1 MINDQI
7 AAAALL
13 AVRNAQIAERNA
25 QIAEG
30 VTTVISGG
38 NQTIQDVPDEPT
50 QNLGAIIGGSI
61 GAAAFLAGVITLAVC
76 CTMKRDKDRKKK
88 QNLAKELKLEHKP
101 ENTDTPINTPN
112 NSQAG
117 ESHKQISAPKEDED
131 SENLRASSFK
141 KK

>member
-38 NQTIQDVPDEPT
+38 N
-50 QNLGAIIGGSI
+50 
-61 GAAAFLAGVITLAVC
+61 
-76 CTMKRDKDRKKK
+76 
-88 QNLAKELKLEHKP
+88 
-101 ENTDTPINTPN
+101 
-112 NSQAG
+112 
-117 ESHKQISAPKEDED
+117 
-131 SENLRASSFK
+131 
-141 KK
+141 